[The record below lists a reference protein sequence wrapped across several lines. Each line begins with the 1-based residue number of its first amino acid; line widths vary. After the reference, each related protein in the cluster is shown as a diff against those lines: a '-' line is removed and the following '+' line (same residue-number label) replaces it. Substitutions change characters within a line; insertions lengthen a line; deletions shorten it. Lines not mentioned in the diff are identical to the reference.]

1 MNESKVSEKLPFA
14 EKISWYDYD
23 HEEYPAYEGK
33 YLYEVFTFSG
43 IFSDID
49 TVVDDR
55 GKGSYERAEAG
66 CVGAVYE
73 SGKILREGIEYY

>member
-1 MNESKVSEKLPFA
+1 MNESKASEKLPFA

-43 IFSDID
+43 IFPDVQAVI
-49 TVVDDR
+49 DDR
-55 GKGSYERAEAG
+55 
-66 CVGAVYE
+66 
-73 SGKILREGIEYY
+73 REGTYQCTESCGIQSV